1 MESKNLVCKNCGGTL
16 EMIIVSYSE
25 TIEAG
30 EMVDAIIAAGDS
42 SITVF
47 ARLCERQA
55 EGWSVLEGIDLCS
68 GTEIELRCRCC
79 DNPKPSRELLL
90 CLNKY
95 ADVRTRDYVWFN
107 DENEERREK

>member
-30 EMVDAIIAAGDS
+30 EMVDAIISAGDS
-42 SITVF
+42 S
-47 ARLCERQA
+47 
-55 EGWSVLEGIDLCS
+55 LEGIDLCS

-95 ADVRTRDYVWFN
+95 ADVRTRDYVWFS
-107 DENEERREK
+107 DENKEKEGE